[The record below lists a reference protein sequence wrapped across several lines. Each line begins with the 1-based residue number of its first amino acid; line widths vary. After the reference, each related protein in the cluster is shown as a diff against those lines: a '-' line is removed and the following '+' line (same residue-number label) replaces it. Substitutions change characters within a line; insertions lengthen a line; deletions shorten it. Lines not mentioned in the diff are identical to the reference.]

1 MAVNTQTSSNVIVAA
16 FQPGAVEQAIVET
29 GATPAV
35 TTKQEK
41 KQNLSAKV
49 RGTSKANQKA
59 ATIGDLVQRI
69 GDEIGHFSADQDI
82 GRGMLQ
88 ETIEGLLRDAIK
100 AGLTVEMLKAPTKA
114 SPQECYVA
122 LVDAINA
129 PRLALDDITRERFAG
144 VPDDVLRAK
153 GLLLGELKNSVR
165 DNYLSRIR
173 NFLKSRGAEPL
184 DLFGN
189 IAKAK
194 SKAAT
199 KQGVSEASDDDEAER
214 VTARTVSFNAK
225 SGTDE
230 SLIGLPALQKFL
242 NAWIDA
248 NGEGKVKA
256 SFVEMVAD
264 LRDEIAEVLNVK

>member
-1 MAVNTQTSSNVIVAA
+1 MSVNTQTTSNVIVAA
-16 FQPGAVEQAIVET
+16 FQPGAVDTAVADT
-29 GATPAV
+29 GAAPAA

-88 ETIEGLLRDAIK
+88 ETIEGLLRDAMK

-129 PRLALDDITRERFAG
+129 PRVAIGLDA
-144 VPDDVLRAK
+144 
-153 GLLLGELKNSVR
+153 LKNSVR
-165 DNYLSRIR
+165 DNYLSKIR
-173 NFLKSRGAEPL
+173 AFLKARGAEPL

-189 IAKAK
+189 RAKAGK
-194 SKAAT
+194 FNPAKKVTASA
-199 KQGVSEASDDDEAER
+199 EADESEAER
-214 VTARTVSFNAK
+214 VTLRTVSFNTK
-225 SGTDE
+225 QGTDE

>member
-1 MAVNTQTSSNVIVAA
+1 MSVKSQTSSNVIVAT
-16 FQPGAVEQAIVET
+16 FQPGAVDAAIVAN
-29 GATPAV
+29 GAEKAH
-35 TTKQEK
+35 TTKTEAAPAKPLTKKELTAKARKQAQE
-41 KQNLSAKV
+41 NERL
-49 RGTSKANQKA
+49 

-69 GDEIGHFSADQDI
+69 GDEIGHFTADKELAQDQ
-82 GRGMLQ
+82 LQ
-88 ETIEGLLRDAIK
+88 VLVGNLLTDAMN

-129 PRLALDDITRERFAG
+129 PRVAI
-144 VPDDVLRAK
+144 
-153 GLLLGELKNSVR
+153 GLPELKNSVR

-173 NFLKSRGAEPL
+173 SFLKSRGAEPL

-194 SKAAT
+194 AKAAA
-199 KQGVSEASDDDEAER
+199 KSDASEADEGDEAER

-225 SGTDE
+225 QGTDE

-256 SFVEMVAD
+256 SFVQMAVD
-264 LRDEIAEVLNVK
+264 LRDEVAEILSTK